1 VSAFRLLPIAW
12 ILFDIRFHAGI
23 EDALA
28 VVLAVK
34 ARVEIVIAELA
45 LRSALGQRQMRQNKC
60 LKLVFALLTSPYV
73 FFKQQAVA
81 EYADHHERRKFYR
94 VWPYPRSTE
103 RLSGNLQRYDYG
115 NRGLL
120 EQRTSYNEP
129 L

>member
-12 ILFDIRFHAGI
+12 SLFDIRFHAGI

-34 ARVEIVIAELA
+34 ARVEIVIAELT
-45 LRSALGQRQMRQNKC
+45 L
-60 LKLVFALLTSPYV
+60 
-73 FFKQQAVA
+73 
-81 EYADHHERRKFYR
+81 RKFYR

-103 RLSGNLQRYDYG
+103 RLSGNLQRYDYD